1 VEKEDEKHRL
11 CYPTKYS
18 DKVYDVYY
26 SRYKLYKTF
35 YQNHKSNGVD
45 LMIADIL
52 QYASKDLKNFNFIG
66 ACSSL
71 KNGDPIP
78 YMRLNDNIL

>member
-1 VEKEDEKHRL
+1 
-11 CYPTKYS
+11 
-18 DKVYDVYY
+18 
-26 SRYKLYKTF
+26 
-35 YQNHKSNGVD
+35 
-45 LMIADIL
+45 MIADIL